1 MTISKTADKL
11 PNMHSTEFR
20 GIPVVIQWPKGS
32 VRVGERKDGTPFR
45 TEMHADYG
53 YIPDTVAAGDEERLD
68 VYIGPDKEAKT
79 VYVVEQV
86 RKDSGEF
93 DEYKMML
100 GFPSL
105 EEAEEVYTYQLGDDA
120 DVEMDDISEIPF
132 DYLFD
137 KIMTERHNDQEQEIE
152 ETETRVEDDEK
163 KVAGDGD
170 KLSVIDAFIKL
181 YKHEM
186 DFYEEVAHQTA
197 ETLED
202 ALTEAGIRAIVTF
215 RAKKPRK
222 LKAKLI
228 VRDQRR
234 HYQNFRA
241 IYDDIVDLAGVRVAL
256 YLPADRDAVGEI
268 IERIFAPVRA
278 PKNFPKDRGP
288 GDGMGYVAT
297 HYLVQLRPETL
308 HKDELRYADTNIEIQ
323 VASVLMHAWAEVTHD
338 LIYKPEQGSLTTE
351 EHKMIDDLNKIVQQ
365 GESVLEQLQESV
377 ETRNNGAEL
386 RFELSAALTKL
397 AQRLGLQSKGK
408 ARKRITAGDVISI
421 ADKAVKADPKLGMSN
436 WLQALGWR
444 SQGFSDWS
452 HPNQLQEVVQLF
464 PDGWIHRSWD
474 KIVGSGDT
482 LEQLKAHLAAAGLG
496 ESYLPKQSHYATYLK
511 AKLAIWK
518 VHKADQLDDRLRD
531 AFNQNKTKPVGDMN
545 AVQTITAPDAQW
557 TDKAREQLGIP
568 LDARLTGDQISRVS
582 ALAQTLKT
590 QSN

>member
-1 MTISKTADKL
+1 MTISLTADKL

-20 GIPVVIQWPKGS
+20 GIPVIIQWPKGS
-32 VRVGERKDGTPFR
+32 TRVGERKDGTPFK

-53 YIPDTVAAGDEERLD
+53 YIPDTIAAGDEERLD
-68 VYIGPDKEAKT
+68 VYIGPDKEADT

-100 GFPSL
+100 GFSSL
-105 EEAEEVYTYQLGDDA
+105 EEAEETYTYQLGDDA
-120 DVEMDDISEIPF
+120 DVELDDISEIPF

-137 KIMTERHNDQEQEIE
+137 HVMAERHNDKEQEIE
-152 ETETRVEDDEK
+152 ETQTRVEKDEEK
-163 KVAGDGD
+163 IAGDGD

-186 DFYEEVAHQTA
+186 DFYEETAHQTA
-197 ETLED
+197 EILED

-222 LKAKLI
+222 LRAKLQ
-228 VRDQRR
+228 VRDAKR

-338 LIYKPEQGSLTTE
+338 LIYKPDKGALTPA
-351 EHKMIDDLNKIVQQ
+351 EHKMIDDLNVIVQQ

-397 AQRLGLQSKGK
+397 ANQLGLQSKGK
-408 ARKRITAGDVISI
+408 ARKRITAGDVVNI
-421 ADKAVKADPKLGMSN
+421 ADRAIKADPKRGSAE

-444 SQGFSDWS
+444 HQGFSDWS

-474 KIVGSGDT
+474 KIVGTGDT
-482 LEQLKAHLAAAGLG
+482 LQELKAHLAAVGLG

-511 AKLAIWK
+511 TKLALWK
-518 VHKADQLDDRLRD
+518 AHKADQLDDRLR
-531 AFNQNKTKPVGDMN
+531 AYNQ
-545 AVQTITAPDAQW
+545 
-557 TDKAREQLGIP
+557 E
-568 LDARLTGDQISRVS
+568 
-582 ALAQTLKT
+582 LKT
-590 QSN
+590 QLPPTPPGDEVFIYKALEQLHPGTKDVTMLHKDEQQNVIALSQELKRQAQL

>member
-1 MTISKTADKL
+1 MTISITADKL

-20 GIPVVIQWPKGS
+20 GIPVIIQWPKGS
-32 VRVGERKDGTPFR
+32 TRVGERKNGTPFK

-68 VYIGPDKEAKT
+68 VYIGPDKDADT

-100 GFPSL
+100 GFKSL
-105 EEAEEVYTYQLGDDA
+105 EDAEEVYNYQIGDDA
-120 DVEMDDISEIPF
+120 DVELDDISEIPF

-137 KIMTERHNDQEQEIE
+137 KIVTERHNDQEQEIE
-152 ETETRVEDDEK
+152 ETKTRVEDDEK
-163 KVAGDGD
+163 KVADEHD
-170 KLSVIDAFIKL
+170 HKLSVIDAFIKL

-186 DFYEEVAHQTA
+186 DFYEETAHQTA

-222 LKAKLI
+222 LKAKLLK
-228 VRDQRR
+228 RNQRR
-234 HYQNFRA
+234 QYQSFRD

-256 YLPADRDAVGEI
+256 YLPADRDAVGQI
-268 IERIFAPVRA
+268 VQQIFAPVRA
-278 PKNFPKDRGP
+278 PKNFPEDRGP

-338 LIYKPEQGSLTTE
+338 LIYKPEQGALTPA
-351 EHKMIDDLNKIVQQ
+351 EHKMIDDLNVIVQQ

-397 AQRLGLQSKGK
+397 ANRLGLQSKSRAK
-408 ARKRITAGDVISI
+408 KRITASDIVSI
-421 ADKAVKADPKLGMSN
+421 ADRAIKATRKRAP
-436 WLQALGWR
+436 
-444 SQGFSDWS
+444 
-452 HPNQLQEVVQLF
+452 E
-464 PDGWIHRSWD
+464 
-474 KIVGSGDT
+474 
-482 LEQLKAHLAAAGLG
+482 
-496 ESYLPKQSHYATYLK
+496 QSHYATYFK
-511 AKLAIWK
+511 TKLALWK
-518 VHKADQLDDRLRD
+518 AHRADELDDRLREY
-531 AFNQNKTKPVGDMN
+531 NEGLKKTLPAVEPGDE
-545 AVQTITAPDAQW
+545 VFLY
-557 TDKAREQLGIP
+557 KALEQLHPGAT
-568 LDARLTGDQISRVS
+568 DLTLLPKDEQQNVRT
-582 ALAQTLKT
+582 LAQEIKRTTAL
-590 QSN
+590 